1 MGNHRAERRGS
12 SRRPSGLATP
22 IEATTRIDPVV
33 TTQVAS
39 QVASQAAP
47 SVAGKRKAV
56 KPAKAAK
63 AARKA
68 VDTPKAVQV
77 APLAQ
82 VPQAA
87 ARVEA
92 PAPARDDAAPGRRA
106 HRHSA
111 PRGPL
116 FRGLPS
122 PPILIGVAALAISAG
137 GAITAAN
144 GGLDDQAPRFSQAS
158 ALSGASDVSRVSL
171 LDRETVSRDSRR
183 DALDDRADAKLVAEV
198 EDQARQR
205 DAALAKLTQLAQQQ
219 ADKLRLNQWVLPLSG
234 YRLTASFG
242 QYSGLWSHYHTG
254 LDFAAP
260 SGTPIVAIANGVVTS
275 VGYDGAYGN
284 KTVITLDDGTELWF
298 CHQTSYTVSAGQEVR
313 AGEVIGYVGSTG
325 NVTGPHLHL
334 EVRPGAGDPV
344 DPYEAMVVHGL
355 TP

>member
-12 SRRPSGLATP
+12 SRRPSDLATP
-22 IEATTRIDPVV
+22 LEVATQIV
-33 TTQVAS
+33 TP
-39 QVASQAAP
+39 AP
-47 SVAGKRKAV
+47 VAGKRKAEKPGKPA
-56 KPAKAAK
+56 KPAKAEKPAR
-63 AARKA
+63 AARTAEPDAASDTTA
-68 VDTPKAVQV
+68 V
-77 APLAQ
+77 
-82 VPQAA
+82 
-87 ARVEA
+87 
-92 PAPARDDAAPGRRA
+92 AAPGRRA
-106 HRHSA
+106 HRHTA

-144 GGLDDQAPRFSQAS
+144 SDLGDQATRFSQAS

-171 LDRETVSRDSRR
+171 LDRGTISRDSRR
-183 DALDDRADAKLVAEV
+183 DALDDRAEAELVAEV
-198 EDQARQR
+198 ADQAEQR
-205 DAALAKLTQLAQQQ
+205 NATLAKLAQSAQQY
-219 ADKLRLNQWVLPLSG
+219 AAKLKLNQWVLPVSG
-234 YRLTASFG
+234 YHLTAGFG
-242 QYSGLWSHYHTG
+242 EYSGLWSHYHTG

-260 SGTPIVAIANGVVTS
+260 SGTPIVAVANGVVTS

-298 CHQTSYTVSAGQEVR
+298 CHQTSYTVNVGQEVHS
-313 AGEVIGYVGSTG
+313 GDLIGYVGSTG

-344 DPYEAMVVHGL
+344 DPYEALVVHGL